1 MAGHGAR
8 ARRRLIA
15 RVISVDIEL
24 ALVGLAAMLEPATLL
39 SSVLALTVGD
49 RPLRTGFWFYL
60 GGLGATMCVGVIA
73 ALALGSAAAPHD
85 GEPKTWVSIVTL
97 IAGAAVLGYVVY
109 LVIQIVRRQHD
120 GGSRAHSE
128 DQAASTE
135 QRMNK
140 VASAPALSIV
150 AAGAVLA
157 NPGVFMLLAAKNI
170 SQLGA
175 GTVQFVLDWLLFALV
190 ALLPLGLALVMLLA
204 RVRAMDTI
212 LAAAHGLVVRHAQA
226 ILAVILL
233 GLGVALLRDGIAGL
247 MG

>member
-1 MAGHGAR
+1 
-8 ARRRLIA
+8 
-15 RVISVDIEL
+15 VISVDIEL

-49 RPLRTGFWFYL
+49 RPLRTGSWFYL
-60 GGLGATMCVGVIA
+60 GGLAATMCVGVIA
-73 ALALGSAAAPHD
+73 ALALGNVAAAHG

-97 IAGAAVLGYVVY
+97 IAGVAVLGYALY
-109 LVIQIVRRQHD
+109 LVIQIVRRRHD
-120 GGSRAHSE
+120 RGSRARAE
-128 DQAASTE
+128 DQIAHTE
-135 QRMNK
+135 ERMNR

-170 SQLGA
+170 SQLNA
-175 GTVQFVLDWLLFALV
+175 GTVQFVLDWLLFAVV
-190 ALLPLGLALVMLLA
+190 ALLPLGLALVMLLV

-226 ILAVILL
+226 ILAVVLL
-233 GLGVALLRDGIAGL
+233 GLGAALLRDGVAGL
-247 MG
+247 TG